1 MALMTTAE
9 VKAIL
14 RLTDST
20 YDGDIETFLPYVE
33 DDIIEYLNNAF
44 QDGYV
49 YRESAGALAFAPD
62 TSTGDYITDEESK
75 FGERGF
81 TADMDIVIEGGWS
94 NVGLYHVAAATDSQ
108 LTLSEKGELIA
119 QDQNDTTDDHNIGSV
134 RISRVKWPNAIKL
147 AAAKMV
153 WHLIDEPTPGDVQSE
168 SLGDYSVTYVGM
180 HAYPR
185 RVAKM
190 LEPWRRPAFR

>member
-9 VKAIL
+9 VKNIL

-33 DDIIEYLNNAF
+33 DDIIEYLNNGF

-49 YRESAGALAFAPD
+49 WRESGSAFAFAPD
-62 TSTGDYITDEESK
+62 TSTGDYITDEDAK

-81 TADMDIVIEGGWS
+81 TAGMDIVIEGGFS
-94 NVGLYHVAAATDSQ
+94 NVGLYHVDAATDSQ
-108 LTLSEKGELIA
+108 LTLSEKGILIA
-119 QDQNDTTDDHNIGSV
+119 QDQNDTTDDNYIGSV

-153 WHLIDEPTPGDVQSE
+153 WHLIDESRPGDVQSE
-168 SLGDYSVTYVGM
+168 SIGDYSVTYVGS
-180 HAYPR
+180 HAYPQ

-190 LEPWRRPAFR
+190 LEPWRRPVFR